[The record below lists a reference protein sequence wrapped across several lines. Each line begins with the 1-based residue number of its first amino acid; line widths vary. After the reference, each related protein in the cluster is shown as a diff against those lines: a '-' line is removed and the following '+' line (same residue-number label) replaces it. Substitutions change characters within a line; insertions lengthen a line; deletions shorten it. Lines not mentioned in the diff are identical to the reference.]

1 MEKKYTN
8 SILVKFAIIINFEQ
22 KFSREIHQRYDHRQ
36 KEKKKGKMI
45 YRANFAKTDDFPR
58 IKTDS
63 GCQEQGIIQRELFR
77 EAATGDK
84 ITGPREGT

>member
-1 MEKKYTN
+1 
-8 SILVKFAIIINFEQ
+8 
-22 KFSREIHQRYDHRQ
+22 
-36 KEKKKGKMI
+36 MI
-45 YRANFAKTDDFPR
+45 YCANFAKTDDFPR

>member
-1 MEKKYTN
+1 MVINISSK
-8 SILVKFAIIINFEQ
+8 SLVEKFAND
-22 KFSREIHQRYDHRQ
+22 YRQ
-36 KEKKKGKMI
+36 KKKTKKKGKMI
-45 YRANFAKTDDFPR
+45 YRANFGKTDDFPR